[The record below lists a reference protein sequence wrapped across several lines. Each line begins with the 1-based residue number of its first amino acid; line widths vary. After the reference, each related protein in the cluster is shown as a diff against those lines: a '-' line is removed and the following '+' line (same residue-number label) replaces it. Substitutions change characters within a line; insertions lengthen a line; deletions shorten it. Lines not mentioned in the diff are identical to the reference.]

1 MNDLTFCQYRL
12 PCGHCERLD
21 RKCPYISGS
30 NYFSTS
36 PLTPPYNLNK
46 EAPNITYGSSGLTS
60 IDCSELHPDSLI
72 NISTEGTIY
81 DINSTGIALTS
92 SSELHPNGF
101 TTATNNLEKGS

>member
-30 NYFSTS
+30 NYFNTS
-36 PLTPPYNLNK
+36 PLTPPYILTRDPSTPSSELNG
-46 EAPNITYGSSGLTS
+46 ITSDVAYDVNSLSTS
-60 IDCSELHPDSLI
+60 TSCSELHP
-72 NISTEGTIY
+72 
-81 DINSTGIALTS
+81 NSY
-92 SSELHPNGF
+92 